1 MSEEDLA
8 RVARASRYL
17 RAPTGFVVTEE
28 GDDLSAKFFVIL
40 KGTVTVHRAG
50 RHVADMQSGDF
61 FGEVGT
67 MTIAPRNATVI
78 ATTPVE
84 AAVIMGWDL
93 REMVDDLPSLRTKL
107 EAAVLE
113 RQPPI

>member
-1 MSEEDLA
+1 
-8 RVARASRYL
+8 
-17 RAPTGFVVTEE
+17 
-28 GDDLSAKFFVIL
+28 
-40 KGTVTVHRAG
+40 
-50 RHVADMQSGDF
+50 
-61 FGEVGT
+61 